1 MLVLFLFLVGL
12 ARSLEVPPLLSYL
25 FTFQPGTYGD
35 TSGSDP
41 AKTATARFVRQLHW
55 IDANCRRNN
64 ISYEV
69 VVAMWPVAPNDR
81 MRDGD
86 LFRSLRLQ
94 NLTLPR
100 QLALM
105 KLIYVPIAAVQR
117 AIKNIPSRLFVLE
130 YVGKNIAARRARG
143 RFLVLGGT
151 DCLVHERFYTWLATA
166 KPERMAIYGMHRLML
181 RSSIKCAMDDFDC
194 VVAHRNAAVSSKLV
208 APTSG
213 RLLKNYTL
221 SGPVAFGEGNKWS
234 AAGDFTAL
242 TSDAM
247 HDLRGYAEV
256 PFRTHVDTL
265 FIYQAVAAKKK
276 PWVFKEPIVCFHQ
289 NHDRGTDIIDPAPIN
304 ADAQRNSFASLVSHN
319 VFAPSNPLHNW
330 GFADTPMTIQIVRNG
345 KIVQAD

>member
-69 VVAMWPVAPNDR
+69 VVAMWPVAPDDR

-86 LFRSLRLQ
+86 LFHSLRMQ

-181 RSSIKCAMDDFDC
+181 KSSIRCDMDDFNCVIAHRDAAVRSGL
-194 VVAHRNAAVSSKLV
+194 VVA
-208 APTSG
+208 TSG
-213 RLLKNYTL
+213 LWLSNYTL
-221 SGPVAFGEGNKWS
+221 SGPVQFGDGKKWS

-265 FIYQAVAAKKK
+265 FIYQAAAAQKQ
-276 PWVFKEPIVCFHQ
+276 PRVFKEPIVCFHQ
-289 NHDRGTDIIDPAPIN
+289 NHDRGADIIDPAPIN
-304 ADAQRNSFASLVSHN
+304 ADGQRSSFASLVSHK
-319 VFAPSNPLHNW
+319 VFAPSNALHSW
-330 GFADTPMTIQIVRNG
+330 GFADTPMPIQIVRNG
-345 KIVQAD
+345 KIVEAN